1 MNWLE
6 ALILGIIQGLTE
18 FLPVSS
24 SGHLEIGKVILGVE
38 AERSLIFTVLVHG
51 ATVMSTIVIFWRDIL
66 LLIRG
71 LFSFRWNEETKF
83 IFKIIISM
91 IPVAIVGLFFKEE
104 VELFFTGNLILVG
117 SMLLLTATLLL
128 FTRFKKSNERSIG
141 FLDSFVIG
149 LAQAVAVIPGISRSG
164 STISAGL
171 MLGNKR
177 AEVAKFSFLMVL
189 IPIIGANLKDLL
201 DGEFV
206 SEGSIGVIPLIV
218 LKTAFAIQD
227 NSYDLISQSDLITT
241 DEIIKS
247 APKISK
253 ADCRINWNSKS
264 VTIYNLIRGLNPV
277 PAAFT
282 VLSGPNNEEI
292 QLKIFKAS
300 YKMLTHD
307 HKPGEIFITSEKQIA
322 TFTSDGTLTIEEL
335 QMAGKKR
342 LQVKDFLN
350 GFPIT
355 PKWKMH

>member
-1 MNWLE
+1 
-6 ALILGIIQGLTE
+6 
-18 FLPVSS
+18 
-24 SGHLEIGKVILGVE
+24 
-38 AERSLIFTVLVHG
+38 
-51 ATVMSTIVIFWRDIL
+51 
-66 LLIRG
+66 
-71 LFSFRWNEETKF
+71 
-83 IFKIIISM
+83 M

-218 LKTAFAIQD
+218 GF
-227 NSYDLISQSDLITT
+227 
-241 DEIIKS
+241 
-247 APKISK
+247 
-253 ADCRINWNSKS
+253 
-264 VTIYNLIRGLNPV
+264 V
-277 PAAFT
+277 AAFVT
-282 VLSGPNNEEI
+282 GLLACKWMIGIVKKGKLIYFSIYCYIVGSIAILSG
-292 QLKIFKAS
+292 IF
-300 YKMLTHD
+300 T
-307 HKPGEIFITSEKQIA
+307 
-322 TFTSDGTLTIEEL
+322 
-335 QMAGKKR
+335 
-342 LQVKDFLN
+342 
-350 GFPIT
+350 
-355 PKWKMH
+355 

>member
-206 SEGSIGVIPLIV
+206 SEGSIGIIPLIV
-218 LKTAFAIQD
+218 GF
-227 NSYDLISQSDLITT
+227 
-241 DEIIKS
+241 
-247 APKISK
+247 
-253 ADCRINWNSKS
+253 
-264 VTIYNLIRGLNPV
+264 V
-277 PAAFT
+277 AAFVT
-282 VLSGPNNEEI
+282 GLLACKWMIGIVKKGKLIYFSIYCYIVGSIAILSG
-292 QLKIFKAS
+292 IF
-300 YKMLTHD
+300 T
-307 HKPGEIFITSEKQIA
+307 
-322 TFTSDGTLTIEEL
+322 
-335 QMAGKKR
+335 
-342 LQVKDFLN
+342 
-350 GFPIT
+350 
-355 PKWKMH
+355 